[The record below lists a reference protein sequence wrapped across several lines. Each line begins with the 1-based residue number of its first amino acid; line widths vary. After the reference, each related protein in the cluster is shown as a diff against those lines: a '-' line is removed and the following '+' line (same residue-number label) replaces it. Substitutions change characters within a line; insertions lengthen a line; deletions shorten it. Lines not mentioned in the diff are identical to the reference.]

1 MDLSALLEG
10 LRFVR
15 RRTPVLGA
23 ISLDLFAVL
32 FGGATALLPVYAA
45 DVLHVGPSG
54 FGWLRAAPGV
64 GAAVTGAVLERVAGH
79 AASRSLDVRWRLRLW
94 RRDARVRRC
103 RRRSGFRCS
112 RSRCSAPAT
121 WSVSTSRHLL
131 VQLETPDEIRGR
143 VSAVNGVF
151 IGASNELGEFES
163 GVVAAWFGA
172 VPAVIIGG
180 AATLLVALVWAR
192 VFPELWRMDRFPGGS

>member
-1 MDLSALLEG
+1 
-10 LRFVR
+10 
-15 RRTPVLGA
+15 VLGA

-54 FGWLRAAPGV
+54 FGWLRAAPGM
-64 GAAVTGAVLERVAGH
+64 GAALTGAVLSVLPVTRHVGRWMFGGVVLFGVATLVFG
-79 AASRSLDVRWRLRLW
+79 
-94 RRDARVRRC
+94 
-103 RRRSGFRCS
+103 
-112 RSRCSAPAT
+112 
-121 WSVSTSRHLL
+121 WSVTFWISIVALVLLGAGDMVSVYIRHLL

-180 AATLLVALVWAR
+180 TATLLVALVWAR
-192 VFPELWRMDRFPGGS
+192 LFPELWRMDRFPGGS